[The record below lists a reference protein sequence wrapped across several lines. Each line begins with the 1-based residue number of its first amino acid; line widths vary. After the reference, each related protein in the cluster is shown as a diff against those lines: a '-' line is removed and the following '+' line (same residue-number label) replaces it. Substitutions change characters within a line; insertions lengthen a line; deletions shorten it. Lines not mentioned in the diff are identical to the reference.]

1 MTSSLVSSYPAIQTC
16 HYRIGAILRSHPE
29 THRGRHSRRQAVGN
43 PRNTEGTRC
52 LHHVCQPSRRCSRVS
67 ILGCYRGSEYRN
79 PRPRLRLEVV
89 VVNDLKVQDTVAG
102 ICRMACTRHPA
113 AVSSGSIFV
122 MPLDEWVHIPAEQP
136 QAVATSFETAHSV
149 REAS

>member
-1 MTSSLVSSYPAIQTC
+1 VAVIPGDKLWEIQETLKEPDVYIMYVSP
-16 HYRIGAILRSHPE
+16 
-29 THRGRHSRRQAVGN
+29 VGDV
-43 PRNTEGTRC
+43 RE
-52 LHHVCQPSRRCSRVS
+52 S

-113 AVSSGSIFV
+113 AAVSSGSIFV